1 MDENKLLGRKV
12 FILYPHSVIQ
22 DDLLY
27 ALINNEYEVYLLKDH
42 NRAQKLLEHFPDA
55 IIFINIDDR
64 LNEEEWEEYIRGIM
78 RNPRLKEVGIG
89 ILSYNNDQALKQK
102 YLMEI
107 GVPCG
112 FIQLKLGIAQS
123 TRIILA
129 ALEANEARGR
139 RKYVRVACEK
149 DENAQFNVRVADT
162 VVAGKIIDISSIGV
176 AVHFDTDPEL
186 QKNTLLEG
194 LQLRLRTSLVN
205 LNAVVIGFR
214 EGRPKKYVLL
224 FSPKTSTAEK
234 EKIRRYIIH
243 SLQSYI
249 DGFKL

>member
-22 DDLLY
+22 EDLVY
-27 ALINNEYEVYLLKDH
+27 TLINNEYEVYLLKDH
-42 NRAQKLLEHFPDA
+42 NRALKLLEHFRDA

-64 LNEEEWEEYIRGIM
+64 LNEDEWEEYIRGIM
-78 RNPRLKEVGIG
+78 DNPRLKDVGIG
-89 ILSYNNDQALKQK
+89 ILSYNNDQELKQK

-112 FIQLKLGIAQS
+112 FIQLKLGIQQS
-123 TRIILA
+123 TKIILA
-129 ALEANEARGR
+129 ALEANEAKGR
-139 RKYVRVACEK
+139 RKYVRVNCDK
-149 DENAQFNVRVADT
+149 DENAQFNVRVSDT
-162 VVAGKIIDISSIGV
+162 VLNGKIDDVSSIGM
-176 AVHFDTDPEL
+176 ALHFETDPEL

-194 LQLRLRTSLVN
+194 IQLRLRSSLVN
-205 LNAVVIGFR
+205 LNGVVIGFR

-224 FSPKTSTAEK
+224 FSPKTSASEK

-249 DGFKL
+249 DGFKV